1 MDSTVQTVL
10 LFVLRYCLPRGQTVL
25 LFTVWSNC
33 IIVHQVVKLCYCL
46 SPFFFLFLIN
56 FQQRLRIGEKSQSW
70 QA

>member
-10 LFVLRYCLPRGQTVL
+10 LSALLFTAWSNRITVHCVVKLYYCSPSGQIVL
-25 LFTVWSNC
+25 LFIT
-33 IIVHQVVKLCYCL
+33 
-46 SPFFFLFLIN
+46 FFFLFLIN